1 MALIKCAECGKE
13 ISNKATTCPNCGCP
27 IEKEK
32 KKVRIVK
39 IGKYALRCAVF
50 IDNQSIGQVG
60 VGSQKSIELMLPIGT
75 HYISTITQ
83 VKNQSTL
90 IGTDGTNAIATPLTT
105 STSQEQD
112 GKQFEI
118 NENDELIEIEILT
131 KGSFSGSTGR
141 CVVGNINKY
150 DKTNISVKNE
160 ELKKISE
167 NQQVRKQTT
176 NIILDIVIAIIL
188 FLIVNIFSIVI
199 ALNPTIS
206 LLLGLVISGIYL
218 FKQFKKISYERSNG
232 NNMGL
237 FKSKEEKE
245 REKLELREEIK
256 KVWLKS
262 YIESGFNVSKAIYI
276 PDYQS
281 KKNEEKDI
289 CVIVDT
295 KNKQWAYTSKKL
307 FNEGIVKTFSFK
319 DVIKYDLT
327 DNKDNIAPID
337 VGGVFNLGMFTKI
350 GTTEINRKH
359 YKFVVYMKSDDI
371 DNATI
376 TLLNQDGY
384 SLTIP
389 EFDKIMED
397 LIKTFEYIKENK

>member
-1 MALIKCAECGKE
+1 
-13 ISNKATTCPNCGCP
+13 
-27 IEKEK
+27 
-32 KKVRIVK
+32 
-39 IGKYALRCAVF
+39 
-50 IDNQSIGQVG
+50 
-60 VGSQKSIELMLPIGT
+60 
-75 HYISTITQ
+75 
-83 VKNQSTL
+83 
-90 IGTDGTNAIATPLTT
+90 
-105 STSQEQD
+105 
-112 GKQFEI
+112 
-118 NENDELIEIEILT
+118 
-131 KGSFSGSTGR
+131 
-141 CVVGNINKY
+141 
-150 DKTNISVKNE
+150 
-160 ELKKISE
+160 
-167 NQQVRKQTT
+167 
-176 NIILDIVIAIIL
+176 
-188 FLIVNIFSIVI
+188 
-199 ALNPTIS
+199 
-206 LLLGLVISGIYL
+206 
-218 FKQFKKISYERSNG
+218 
-232 NNMGL
+232 MGL
-237 FKSKEEKE
+237 FKSKEEKL
-245 REKLELREEIK
+245 REKEELREEIK
-256 KVWLKS
+256 KVWLKP

-307 FNEGIVKTFSFK
+307 FNEDIVKTFSFK

-337 VGGVFNLGMFTKI
+337 VGGVFNSGIYTKI